1 VEETAEEEEL
11 LPPPPLPP
19 DDEPFP
25 ELSTVLA
32 VMFPMTLRSEDDDED
47 VRGTWF
53 LVNWLSLWLINQ
65 LRVLERSSST
75 SRTDFLV
82 GESAGRGC

>member
-1 VEETAEEEEL
+1 MEETAEEEEL
-11 LPPPPLPP
+11 LPPLPLPP
-19 DDEPFP
+19 DNEPFP

-32 VMFPMTLRSEDDDED
+32 VMFPITLRSEDDDDD

-65 LRVLERSSST
+65 LRVLESSSST

-82 GESAGRGC
+82 GESADRGC